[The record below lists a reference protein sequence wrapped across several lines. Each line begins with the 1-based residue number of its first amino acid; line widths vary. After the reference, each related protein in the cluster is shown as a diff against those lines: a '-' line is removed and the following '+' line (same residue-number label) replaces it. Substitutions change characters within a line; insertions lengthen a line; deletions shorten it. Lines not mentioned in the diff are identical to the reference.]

1 MLGDK
6 QRLVKWRPPVKDRTP
21 RDELAIPRNED
32 RICGIYMTTSE
43 EGSNEEIKEEEECAR
58 QCKWLRGEDLNLRPS
73 GYEPD
78 ELPSCSTPLRNYR
91 GKGSCLSRRRRCVTE
106 KSSWVPACLESEVLV
121 RRGPNLL
128 SFGNRRVILVSPGV
142 GIRLGTGGYLL
153 AEKSLHGQEMG

>member
-1 MLGDK
+1 
-6 QRLVKWRPPVKDRTP
+6 
-21 RDELAIPRNED
+21 
-32 RICGIYMTTSE
+32 
-43 EGSNEEIKEEEECAR
+43 
-58 QCKWLRGEDLNLRPS
+58 
-73 GYEPD
+73 
-78 ELPSCSTPLRNYR
+78 
-91 GKGSCLSRRRRCVTE
+91 VTE